1 LNEQEGLAPLLE
13 FIKRKRI
20 QTEDNKEGKKKEGKE
35 ERGGFY
41 ETKNERKK
49 MNKITQAA
57 LAKPKIIQ
65 AVVAI
70 N

>member
-1 LNEQEGLAPLLE
+1 LHPYWNLLKGNESKQ
-13 FIKRKRI
+13 RI
-20 QTEDNKEGKKKEGKE
+20 TKKERKKREKRERGKE